1 MEQTDTGAR
10 LRTRTIV
17 VALLAGLAVVLLL
30 FPGSGIDRQ
39 PPECYSMFGYVVPC
53 DAWVA
58 WAVGAATAAVVGL
71 ALWMIDRGRSPSRSR

>member
-1 MEQTDTGAR
+1 MAQSGTSTR

-30 FPGSGIDRQ
+30 FPGSGIERQ
-39 PPECYSMFGYVVPC
+39 PPECYSMLGYVVPC

-58 WAVGAATAAVVGL
+58 WAAGAATAGVVGL
-71 ALWMIDRGRSPSRSR
+71 ALWALDRRR